1 MYPADPPAPEARGAG
16 AAKARG
22 CLPLTELRGHT
33 VSRGEA
39 EVQQGPG
46 WQGDGPTK
54 CGMWAHGSHTLHLQS
69 KGIAWGEETL
79 NTNGILI

>member
-33 VSRGEA
+33 VGEKQRCNR
-39 EVQQGPG
+39 VQAGKEMALPSVGCGPMVVI
-46 WQGDGPTK
+46 P
-54 CGMWAHGSHTLHLQS
+54 CICRARVLL
-69 KGIAWGEETL
+69 GEKKH
-79 NTNGILI
+79 